1 MDVLPSS
8 PRSES
13 TAAVV
18 GVPATT
24 PAVVGAPATTPG
36 RPGTTPG
43 GPATTPAVVGA
54 PATTPGEPRP
64 PCPPSRSLSSSAA
77 AAADCGPGGGS
88 LPRLVAARRAVET
101 QHQPAESQSAGSSL
115 VVNGD
120 CSAPGCSG
128 TSSPTSTAV
137 PPTYGVD
144 SDDVDALRHV
154 RTHLITHRE
163 HYYAHTMRS
172 CPGAVLGQNIWELAP
187 PIPSLTLLSPSSFL
201 CPFAPPLPPLRTR
214 PLKYSYSVW
223 GSAISF
229 PSGVWAEPSGN

>member
-1 MDVLPSS
+1 MLSDGTSYYTSTLMSLSKGISHNVCAVDAYIHSLLRLGHRLILLTAGYGAHVYLYVGWRRVCSEKEQEMDVLPSS

-13 TAAVV
+13 
-18 GVPATT
+18 
-24 PAVVGAPATTPG
+24 
-36 RPGTTPG
+36 
-43 GPATTPAVVGA
+43 TPAVVGA

-64 PCPPSRSLSSSAA
+64 PFPPSRSLSSSA

-120 CSAPGCSG
+120 CSAPGCSA
-128 TSSPTSTAV
+128 TSSPTSTAAPV

-154 RTHLITHRE
+154 RTHLITHR
-163 HYYAHTMRS
+163 
-172 CPGAVLGQNIWELAP
+172 
-187 PIPSLTLLSPSSFL
+187 
-201 CPFAPPLPPLRTR
+201 
-214 PLKYSYSVW
+214 
-223 GSAISF
+223 
-229 PSGVWAEPSGN
+229 